1 MVEAKKTRVLIVD
14 DEPEVLSSLGNILR
28 RINYEILTAATGTE
42 AIKSIGSEKPDLIIL
57 DVMLPD
63 MDGGDVAAAIERNP
77 ATAQIPIIFV
87 TGVIT
92 KQEETKEL
100 KSGKHY
106 VLAKPV
112 TVEDLQK
119 TIRLALGK

>member
-1 MVEAKKTRVLIVD
+1 MLEPKKTKVLIVD
-14 DEPEVLSSLGNILR
+14 DEPEILSSLGNILR
-28 RINYEILTAATGTE
+28 RINYETLTASTGAE
-42 AIKSIGSEKPDLIIL
+42 AIKSVENEKPDLIIL

-63 MDGGDVAAAIERNP
+63 MDGGDVAAAVERNP

-92 KQEETKEL
+92 KQEETKNL

-119 TIRLALGK
+119 TILLALGK